1 MPSSKSDV
9 ATSTQNSLMPLR
21 RVRSDSDI
29 LPPIS
34 ASFMSPDPGT
44 GTSPTI
50 VPSLTSLSLDASIV
64 TSSSASTPP
73 PASIREEQTFNYKP
87 LDTSVDSIRLLVLRG
102 ATSQESALSCSLLHT
117 NFTEIPHYEALSY
130 EWGSPLFTK
139 SLQVDGANLRI
150 GENLHEA
157 LVHIRLARDCILWID
172 AVCINQNDLAERQ
185 YQVGLMDSIYHRA
198 ERVLVWLGVPMPDL
212 MIEVFE
218 DEQGKFMVPDKTQ
231 LEKFCTWS
239 CEHTYWNRLWIVQ
252 EIAQARN
259 LVVYIG
265 KSQMEWTA
273 YLDVLKRNRS
283 FKRRGGK
290 IRKLDE
296 KRRGRH
302 GPANRLEQLLADF
315 QHAQCRETRDKIYGF
330 LGLAHD
336 CPPELRADYSKST
349 FDIYAEVLDTFSR
362 PRNLP
367 NGQKNTV
374 DRMMR
379 VVGYSQLVQRLLA
392 PEVPYGPSSDS
403 SKVYQ
408 SQSIMARGAMTHR
421 IIHLGPARDRIVAS
435 IAANKQWRQSFA
447 TYFSLP
453 QDVQLL
459 LEANEAYFPV
469 IKEMDGQTI
478 RKYRALDPQ
487 KMYSRG
493 IIAARFWVN
502 NESSWSNLEIDKAE
516 QERNIEKEL
525 EKDFARVFMRA
536 ITAREELEATSL
548 PSEGTTSRSRL
559 RPIPR
564 YTSISRSRSRSA
576 PRSRRRR
583 HFSSSRSR
591 SRSASLSRRYR
602 PRSRESRPF
611 REILSVP
618 SNRSRLKS
626 EIRREFPTACSRTRS
641 PERRKIRGP
650 SPSRLRGRDPAND
663 MSMISFSESPRNPHE
678 PRLFLGDNGI
688 IGLAPHEAELGDII
702 CQFWGTD
709 VTALLREE
717 PRSHSPP
724 NEAVVVDEA
733 LGKKVP
739 GKEAPVETAIGNL
752 VSRGTDSEATESEIK
767 ESSSIEPDGT
777 EAELR
782 QPAAVEYDESIYRI
796 IGRAHL
802 STGYLKDLEPTYRKF
817 NKPPD
822 GSTCID
828 IAMSIHT
835 LAHLTS

>member
-1 MPSSKSDV
+1 M
-9 ATSTQNSLMPLR
+9 ATSAQNSLMPLR
-21 RVRSDSDI
+21 RVISDSDI
-29 LPPIS
+29 LPSIS
-34 ASFMSPDPGT
+34 ASFTSPGPGT
-44 GTSPTI
+44 ETHPTI

-64 TSSSASTPP
+64 TSSSASTTQ
-73 PASIREEQTFNYKP
+73 PASIGEEQTFTYKP
-87 LDTSVDSIRLLVLRG
+87 LDTSVDSIRLLILRG

-130 EWGSPLFTK
+130 EWGSPMFTR
-139 SLQVDGANLRI
+139 SLQVNGANLRI
-150 GENLHEA
+150 GENLYEA
-157 LVHIRLARDCILWID
+157 LVHIRRAKDCILWID
-172 AVCINQNDLAERQ
+172 AICINQNDLAERQ

-198 ERVLVWLGVPMPDL
+198 ERVLVWLGVPTPDL
-212 MIEVFE
+212 MTE
-218 DEQGKFMVPDKTQ
+218 DEQGTLLVPYKTHS
-231 LEKFCTWS
+231 EKFCTWS
-239 CEHTYWNRLWIVQ
+239 CEHTYWKRVWIVQ

-259 LVVYIG
+259 IVVYIG
-265 KSQMEWTA
+265 KYHMSWIA
-273 YLDVLKRNRS
+273 YLDALKKNRS
-283 FKRRGGK
+283 FKHRGGK

-302 GPANRLEQLLADF
+302 GPANRLEQLLEDF

-349 FDIYAEVLDTFSR
+349 FDIHAEVLDTFSR

-379 VVGYSQLVQRLLA
+379 VVRYSQLVQRLLA
-392 PEVPYGPSSDS
+392 PEVPYGPSSDG

-435 IAANKQWRQSFA
+435 IAAHKQWRQSFA

-469 IKEMDGQTI
+469 IKEMDGQTT

-493 IIAARFWVN
+493 IIAARFWAN

-516 QERNIEKEL
+516 QGKIIEKEL
-525 EKDFARVFMRA
+525 GKDVVRAIMRA
-536 ITAREELEATSL
+536 VTAAEELEATSL
-548 PSEGTTSRSRL
+548 PSEGTASRSRL
-559 RPIPR
+559 RRVTR
-564 YTSISRSRSRSA
+564 YSSISRSRSRSVSR
-576 PRSRRRR
+576 RSRRRR
-583 HFSSSRSR
+583 YSSSSRSR
-591 SRSASLSRRYR
+591 SRSESLSKGYR

-611 REILSVP
+611 REFLSDP
-618 SNRSRLKS
+618 SKRSEFKS
-626 EIRREFPTACSRTRS
+626 GISKEFSTARSRTRS
-641 PERRKIRGP
+641 QEMRKIRGP
-650 SPSRLRGRDPAND
+650 SPSILRGRDPAND
-663 MSMISFSESPRNPHE
+663 ISMISFSESPRKPHE

-724 NEAVVVDEA
+724 NEALVVDEA
-733 LGKKVP
+733 PGKKVP
-739 GKEAPVETAIGNL
+739 GKEAPVESEIGNL
-752 VSRGTDSEATESEIK
+752 VSRGTDSDAVESEVK
-767 ESSSIEPDGT
+767 ESWSLEPEGT
-777 EAELR
+777 EAERR
-782 QPAAVEYDESIYRI
+782 QPAAVEYDEPIYRI
-796 IGRAHL
+796 IGRVHL
-802 STGYLKDLEPTYRKF
+802 STEYLKDLEPTYRKF
-817 NKPPD
+817 NKSPD

-828 IAMSIHT
+828 IAMSIYT